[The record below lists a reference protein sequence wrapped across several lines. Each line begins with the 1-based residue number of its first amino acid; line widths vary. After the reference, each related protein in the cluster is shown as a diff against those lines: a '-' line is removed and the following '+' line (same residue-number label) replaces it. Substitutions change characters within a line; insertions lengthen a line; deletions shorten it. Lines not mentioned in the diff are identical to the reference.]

1 MPSFFNVPLLLHPV
15 ISGTYSVVWREAGGG
30 GGVGW
35 GTGQLP
41 TSTHGFDVAV
51 NTVGP

>member
-1 MPSFFNVPLLLHPV
+1 MVH
-15 ISGTYSVVWREAGGG
+15 IAWCGGRRGSGAGGGVCVCWGGG
-30 GGVGW
+30 GGARIW